1 MLYNVSFLLCIIN
14 KNGLKLP
21 WIIKERLTKVLN
33 DQLMAMRSDAKSG
46 VEYAQTIDT
55 GMKKYN
61 DFLFLNNFASI
72 VQP

>member
-46 VEYAQTIDT
+46 VEYAT

>member
-46 VEYAQTIDT
+46 E
-55 GMKKYN
+55 
-61 DFLFLNNFASI
+61 
-72 VQP
+72 